1 MKKVLF
7 IDRDGVL
14 LHEPADTF
22 QVDSLNKFQFI
33 PGLFEGL
40 GRIAHEL
47 DYELVMVSNQDGLG
61 KASYPLEVFNAL
73 QDLLLRSLAGE
84 GIRFVAVHIDPH
96 FEADI
101 DWALPHHLI
110 MRKPGTGMLQSYLQG
125 YDLANSFVIGDRL
138 TDLQLA
144 QNLGCKAIWFEQ
156 EKKLVPAPL
165 QADLVSNRWPDIYR
179 YLRSL
184 PRRVEVIRKTRETN
198 IRVALNL
205 DGQGFSRLNTGIP
218 FFDHMLEQL
227 SRHGGYDLEIS
238 CQGDLEIDAHHS
250 VEDVGLALGEAF
262 KRALGKKTGINRYA
276 FVLPMDEALAQA
288 SIDFG
293 GRPGL
298 QWKVKFEQ
306 SMLGI
311 FPTQMAEHFFR
322 SFSDAAACNL
332 QLSATG
338 NNDHHL
344 LESCFKA
351 FARCLRQA
359 TDFSSR
365 PDELPS
371 TKGTL

>member
-22 QVDSLNKFQFI
+22 QVDSLDKFRFI

-40 GRIAHEL
+40 GRIAREL
-47 DYELVMVSNQDGLG
+47 DYTLVMVTNQDGLG
-61 KASYPLEVFNAL
+61 KPSYPLEIFEKL
-73 QDLLLRSLAGE
+73 QQLLIGSLAGE
-84 GIRFVAVHIDPH
+84 GIHFAAVHIDPH

-101 DWALPHHLI
+101 DWTLPHQLI
-110 MRKPGTGMLQSYLQG
+110 MRKPGTGMLQAYLEG

-144 QNLGCKAIWFEQ
+144 QNLGCKSIWFEQ
-156 EKKLVPAPL
+156 ENKFVPAYYQP
-165 QADLVSNRWPDIYR
+165 DLVSNRWPDIYR
-179 YLRSL
+179 YLRAL
-184 PRRVEVIRKTRETN
+184 PRQVEVNRRTKETD

-205 DGQGFSRLNTGIP
+205 DGQGFSRTNTGIP

-238 CQGDLEIDAHHS
+238 CVGDLDIDAHHS
-250 VEDVGLALGEAF
+250 IEDVGLALGEAF

-293 GRPGL
+293 GRASL
-298 QWKVKFEQ
+298 QWQVQFQ
-306 SMLGI
+306 QNMLGI
-311 FPTQMAEHFFR
+311 FPTQMAEHFFK

-338 NNDHHL
+338 SNDHHV

-365 PDELPS
+365 IDELPS
-371 TKGTL
+371 TKGAL